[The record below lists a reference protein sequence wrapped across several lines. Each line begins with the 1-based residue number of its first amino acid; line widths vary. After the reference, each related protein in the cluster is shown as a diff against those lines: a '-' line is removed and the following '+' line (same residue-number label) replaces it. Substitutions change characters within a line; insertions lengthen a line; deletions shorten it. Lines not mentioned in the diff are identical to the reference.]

1 MLNIVSFT
9 VLSTASLLLMI
20 KMITLVECLTDCLI
34 QFEFL
39 IEVWLT
45 YELFNKMKIVKK
57 QNIHPMTNQTQN
69 DSTSVMTK

>member
-39 IEVWLT
+39 IEV
-45 YELFNKMKIVKK
+45 
-57 QNIHPMTNQTQN
+57 
-69 DSTSVMTK
+69 